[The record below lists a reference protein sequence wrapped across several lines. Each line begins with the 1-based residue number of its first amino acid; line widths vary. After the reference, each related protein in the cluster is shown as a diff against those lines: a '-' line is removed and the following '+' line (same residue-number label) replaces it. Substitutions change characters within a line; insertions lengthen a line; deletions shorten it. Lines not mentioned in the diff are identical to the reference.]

1 MNNQMRERNLKK
13 FDSSLP
19 PLFFLVRFTVAIVK
33 PLRNIHDA
41 VFALTPP
48 CELEKNISFLRH
60 VHYAITP
67 GPPIYAR
74 DSLFSSFSFSKWRLC
89 FLFFTSLPRI
99 SFEKRGRREGGG
111 VNRCALFTFARRRL
125 VSDESLH
132 EINFFT
138 HTERILLSTTL

>member
-1 MNNQMRERNLKK
+1 MRERNLKK

-89 FLFFTSLPRI
+89 FLFFTSYLFRK
-99 SFEKRGRREGGG
+99 KREEGGGG

-125 VSDESLH
+125 VGDESLH